1 MKYIKILILIVTI
14 NILFSSCGIFN
25 RSAVKVISDKDVKAE
40 KNELNYKHFF
50 FEANKLKMLGNYK
63 EASAYYLH
71 CLELKPGSGAPAYEL
86 AGLAVANKDLQSAV
100 KFAEIAYKYD
110 PSNKWYLIMLADIT
124 KRQGNLNRTIS
135 LLNELVK
142 QYPNVPE
149 YYMEIASTYMAM
161 NKTKEA
167 IKVFDNIEEKF
178 GVSEEIS
185 FQKER
190 IFESKGDFINSRK
203 ELEKLIHSNPQE
215 PRYYGLLA
223 ESYMSTGQMDK
234 AKNIYDKLLKI
245 DPNNAIAFI
254 SMAEYYRINK
264 NIEKSNNYMRKAFAS
279 DDIDIN
285 SKIQILVN
293 NYANSPNNKIDSIA
307 FDLLDT
313 LIINNPEKPEVY
325 AIYSDFLI
333 QNKEYNKSAYYLKK
347 VLNLDKSNNRVWEQ
361 LFLIQGKIN
370 QLDSMYFYSKEAIS
384 LFPSYAKF
392 YMYNAAASYSLKRFS
407 ESIKISNE
415 GLLYV
420 IDDDYLKI
428 KFYSFMAQSYNEIKD
443 FKNSDIYFEKILVID
458 PDNDQALNNYSYFLS
473 LRKDKIDKAVK
484 MSAKLYKRNPANYT
498 YIDTYG
504 WALYASKNYA
514 KAEEILAEAVKK
526 GGEKSAV
533 ILEHYGDALYKNN
546 KIDNAVEIWKL
557 ARDIAD
563 NTSAL
568 DKKIKER
575 KITKENL

>member
-1 MKYIKILILIVTI
+1 MKCIKISILIITI

-25 RSAVKVISDKDVKAE
+25 RRAVKVVSDKDVKAE

-63 EASAYYLH
+63 EATAFYLH
-71 CLELKPGSGAPAYEL
+71 CLELKPESGAPAYEL
-86 AGLAVANKDLQSAV
+86 AGLAVANKDMQSAI

-110 PSNKWYLIMLADIT
+110 PQNKWYLIMLADIT

-135 LLNELVK
+135 LLNKLVK
-142 QYPNVPE
+142 QYPNTPE

-167 IKVFDNIEEKF
+167 IKVFDDIEEKF

-203 ELEKLIHSNPQE
+203 ELEKLIQANPQE

-234 AKNIYDKLLKI
+234 AKEIYDKLFKI
-245 DPNNAIAFI
+245 DPDNGIAFI
-254 SMAEYYRINK
+254 SMSEYYRIK
-264 NIEKSNNYMRKAFAS
+264 KDKEKSDNYMRKAFAS

-293 NYANSPNNKIDSIA
+293 NYANARNNIIDSIA
-307 FDLLDT
+307 FELLDT

-333 QNKEYNKSAYYLKK
+333 QNKQFKQSAYYLRK
-347 VLNLDKSNNRVWEQ
+347 VLQFDKSNSRVWEQ
-361 LFLIQGKIN
+361 LFLIQGRIN

-384 LFPSYAKF
+384 LFPTNAKF

-407 ESIKISNE
+407 ESIKICKE
-415 GLLYV
+415 GLNYV
-420 IDDDYLKI
+420 IDDDYLRI
-428 KFYSFMAQSYNEIKD
+428 KLYSFMAQSYNAIKD
-443 FKNSDIYFEKILVID
+443 YNNSDLYFDKIFEID
-458 PDNDQALNNYSYFLS
+458 EDNDQALNNYSYYLS
-473 LRKDKIDKAVK
+473 LRKEKLDVAIK
-484 MSAKLYKRNPANYT
+484 MSAKLYKRNPTNYT

-504 WALYASKNYA
+504 WVLYVSKDYI
-514 KAEEILAEAVKK
+514 KAETVLAEAVKK
-526 GGEKSAV
+526 GGDNNAV
-533 ILEHYGDALYKNN
+533 ILEHYGDSLYKNN
-546 KIDNAVEIWKL
+546 KIDKAVEIWKL
-557 ARDIAD
+557 ARNIAN

-575 KITKENL
+575 KL

>member
-1 MKYIKILILIVTI
+1 MKYIKISILIVTI
-14 NILFSSCGIFN
+14 NLLFSSCGIFN
-25 RSAVKVISDKDVKAE
+25 RSAVKVVSDKDVKAE

-50 FEANKLKMLGNYK
+50 FEASKLKMLGNYK
-63 EASAYYLH
+63 EATAFYLH

-86 AGLAVANKDLQSAV
+86 AGLAVANKDIQSAI
-100 KFAEIAYKYD
+100 KFAEVAYKYD
-110 PSNKWYLIMLADIT
+110 PQNKWYLIMLADIT
-124 KRQGNLNRTIS
+124 KRQGDLNRTIS

-149 YYMEIASTYMAM
+149 YHMEIASTYMAM

-167 IKVFDNIEEKF
+167 IKVFDDIEVKF
-178 GVSEEIS
+178 GVSEDIS

-203 ELEKLIHSNPQE
+203 ELEKLIQSNPQE

-234 AKNIYDKLLKI
+234 AKEIYDKLLKI
-245 DPNNAIAFI
+245 DPNNGIAFI
-254 SMAEYYRINK
+254 SMAEYYRIK
-264 NIEKSNNYMRKAFAS
+264 QEKEKSDNYMRKAFAS

-293 NYANSPNNKIDSIA
+293 SYANSRNNKIDSIA

-313 LIINNPEKPEVY
+313 LVINNPEKPEIY

-333 QNKEYNKSAYYLKK
+333 QNKEFKQSAHYLKN
-347 VLNLDKSNNRVWEQ
+347 VLKFDKTNTKVWEQ
-361 LFLIQGKIN
+361 LFLIQGRIN

-384 LFPSYAKF
+384 LFPTYAKF
-392 YMYNAAASYSLKRFS
+392 YMYNAAAAYSLKRFS

-415 GLLYV
+415 GLVYV

-428 KFYSFMAQSYNEIKD
+428 KFYSFMAQSYNAIKD
-443 FKNSDIYFEKILVID
+443 FNNSDIYFEKILVID
-458 PDNDQALNNYSYFLS
+458 PDNDQALNNYSYYLS
-473 LRKDKIDKAVK
+473 LRKDKLDKAVK
-484 MSAKLYKRNPANYT
+484 MSAKLYKRNPTNHT

-504 WALYASKNYA
+504 WVLYASKDYN
-514 KAEEILAEAVKK
+514 KAEEILSEAVKK
-526 GGEKSAV
+526 GGENSAV
-533 ILEHYGDALYKNN
+533 ILEHYGDTLYKNN
-546 KIDNAVEIWKL
+546 KIDKAVEIWKL

-575 KITKENL
+575 KLLN

>member
-1 MKYIKILILIVTI
+1 MKYIKISILIVTI
-14 NILFSSCGIFN
+14 NILFSSCGVFN
-25 RSAVKVISDKDVKAE
+25 RGAVKVVSDKDVKAE

-50 FEANKLKMLGNYK
+50 FEANKLKMLGDYK
-63 EASAYYLH
+63 EATAFYLH

-86 AGLAVANKDLQSAV
+86 AGLAVANKDLQSAI
-100 KFAEIAYKYD
+100 KFAEIAYNYD

-149 YYMEIASTYMAM
+149 YYMEIASTYMVM

-167 IKVFDNIEEKF
+167 IKIFDEIEEKF

-185 FQKER
+185 FQKEQ

-203 ELEKLIHSNPQE
+203 ELEKLIQANPQE
-215 PRYYGLLA
+215 SRYYGLLA
-223 ESYMSTGQMDK
+223 ESYMTTGQMDK
-234 AKNIYDKLLKI
+234 AKEIYDKLLSI
-245 DPNNAIAFI
+245 DPNNGIAFVSI
-254 SMAEYYRINK
+254 SEYYRIKGNK
-264 NIEKSNNYMRKAFAS
+264 QKSDYYMRKAFAS

-293 NYANSPNNKIDSIA
+293 TYAGSRNEKIDSIA

-313 LIINNPEKPEVY
+313 LALNNSEKPEVY
-325 AIYSDFLI
+325 AIYSDFLV
-333 QNKEYNKSAYYLKK
+333 QNENYEKSAYYLKK
-347 VLNLDKSNNRVWEQ
+347 VLNLDKTNTRVWEQ
-361 LFLIQGKIN
+361 LFLIQSRIN
-370 QLDSMYFYSKEAIS
+370 RLDSMYYYSKEAIEV
-384 LFPSYAKF
+384 FPTYAKF

-407 ESIKISNE
+407 ESIKISKK

-420 IDDDYLKI
+420 VDNDLLKV
-428 KFYSFMAQSYNEIKD
+428 KLYSFMAQSYNAIKD
-443 FKNSDIYFEKILVID
+443 YKNSDLYFEKVLEID
-458 PDNDQALNNYSYFLS
+458 PYEDQALNNYSYYLS
-473 LRKDKIDKAVK
+473 LRKEKLDKALK
-484 MSAKLYKRNPANYT
+484 MSAKLYERNPSNYI

-504 WALYASKNYA
+504 WVLFVSGDYK
-514 KAEEILAEAVKK
+514 KAEGILAEAVKY
-526 GGEKSAV
+526 GGDKSSV

-546 KIDNAVEIWKL
+546 KVDKAVEVWKL

-575 KITKENL
+575 KLIN

>member
-1 MKYIKILILIVTI
+1 MRYYKLIIILISI
-14 NILFSSCGIFN
+14 NLLFSSCGIFN
-25 RSAVKVISDKDVKAE
+25 RSAVKVVSDKDKKAE

-63 EASAYYLH
+63 EATAYFLH

-100 KFAEIAYKYD
+100 KFAEIAYKSD
-110 PSNKWYLIMLADIT
+110 PKNKWYLIMLADIT

-149 YYMEIASTYMAM
+149 YYMEIASTYMIM

-167 IKVFDNIEEKF
+167 IKIFDDIEERF

-185 FQKER
+185 FQKEQ

-203 ELEKLIHSNPQE
+203 ELEKLIKANPQE

-234 AKNIYDKLLKI
+234 AKEIYDKLLKI
-245 DPNNAIAFI
+245 DPQNGIAFI
-254 SMAEYYRINK
+254 SISEYYRLKNNK
-264 NIEKSNNYMRKAFAS
+264 SKSDYYIRKAFAS

-293 NYANSPNNKIDSIA
+293 NYANSQNKKIDSIA

-313 LIINNPEKPEVY
+313 LVKNNPNKPEVY
-325 AIYSDFLI
+325 AVYSDFLI
-333 QNKEYNKSAYYLKK
+333 QNKEYKKSAYYLKQ
-347 VLNLDKSNNRVWEQ
+347 VLNIDKKNGRVWEQ
-361 LFLIQGKIN
+361 LFLIQGQIN
-370 QLDSMYFYSKEAIS
+370 RLDSMYYYSKEAID
-384 LFPSYAKF
+384 LFPTYAKF

-407 ESIKISNE
+407 ESIKVSEE
-415 GLLYV
+415 GLKYV
-420 IDDDYLKI
+420 VDNDFLKV
-428 KFYSFMAQSYNEIKD
+428 KFYSFMAQSYNAIKEYA
-443 FKNSDIYFEKILVID
+443 NSDLYFEKILEID

-473 LRKDKIDKAVK
+473 LRKEKLDKALK
-484 MSAKLYKRNPANYT
+484 MSTKLYERNPLNYT

-504 WALYASKNYA
+504 WVLYVKGSYN
-514 KAEEILAEAVKK
+514 KAENILAEAVNK
-526 GGEKSAV
+526 GGDKNPV
-533 ILEHYGDALYKNN
+533 ILEHYGDALFKNN
-546 KIDNAVEIWKL
+546 KIDKAVEVWKA

-563 NTSAL
+563 NTVLL
-568 DKKIKER
+568 DKKIKE
-575 KITKENL
+575 KKLMP

>member
-1 MKYIKILILIVTI
+1 MRLLKFIILIVTI
-14 NILFSSCGIFN
+14 NLLFTSCSIFN
-25 RSAVKVISDKDVKAE
+25 RGAVRVVSDKDVKAE

-50 FEANKLKMLGNYK
+50 FEANKHKMLGNYK
-63 EASAYYLH
+63 EATAYYLH

-86 AGLAVANKDLQSAV
+86 AGLAVANKDIQSAI
-100 KFAEIAYKYD
+100 KFAEIAYNSD

-135 LLNELVK
+135 LLNDLVK

-167 IKVFDNIEEKF
+167 IKVFDDIEEKF

-190 IFESKGDFINSRK
+190 IFESRGDFINSRK
-203 ELEKLIHSNPQE
+203 ELEKLIKANPQE
-215 PRYYGLLA
+215 ARYYGLLA

-234 AKNIYDKLLKI
+234 AKEVYDKLLKI
-245 DPNNAIAFI
+245 DPNNGIAFI
-254 SMAEYYRINK
+254 SMSEYYRINK
-264 NIEKSNNYMRKAFAS
+264 DTEKSDEYLRKAFAS
-279 DDIDIN
+279 DDIDVN

-293 NYANSPNNKIDSIA
+293 NYANSHNQKIDSIA
-307 FDLLDT
+307 FNLLDT
-313 LIINNPEKPEVY
+313 LVLYNPEKPEVY

-333 QNKEYNKSAYYLKK
+333 QNKEYKQSAYYLKQ
-347 VLNLDKSNNRVWEQ
+347 VLKFDKTNSRVWEQ
-361 LFLIQGKIN
+361 LFLVQGQIN

-384 LFPSYAKF
+384 LFPTYAKF
-392 YMYNAAASYSLKRFS
+392 YMYNVVSSYSLKRYS
-407 ESIKISNE
+407 ESIKISKT
-415 GLLYV
+415 GLQYV
-420 IDDDYLKI
+420 VDDNYLRLR
-428 KFYSFMAQSYNEIKD
+428 FYSLMARSYNAIKD
-443 FKNSDIYFEKILVID
+443 FENSDKYFEKILEID

-473 LRKDKIDKAVK
+473 LRKEKLDIAYK
-484 MSAKLYKRNPANYT
+484 MGTKLYKRNPTNYT

-504 WALYASKNYA
+504 WILFVKGDYSE
-514 KAEEILAEAVKK
+514 AEKILAEAIKK
-526 GGEKSAV
+526 GGNRSAV

-546 KIDNAVEIWKL
+546 KIDKAVEVWKS

-563 NTSAL
+563 NTNAL

-575 KITKENL
+575 KIL

>member
-1 MKYIKILILIVTI
+1 MKYLKLYILSITI
-14 NILFSSCGIFN
+14 SLLFSSCGIFN
-25 RSAVKVISDKDVKAE
+25 RGAVKVVSDKNIKTE

-63 EASAYYLH
+63 EATAFFLH

-142 QYPNVPE
+142 EYPNVPE
-149 YYMEIASTYMAM
+149 YYMEIASTYMVM

-167 IKVFDNIEEKF
+167 IKIFDEIEDKF
-178 GVSEEIS
+178 GINEEIS
-185 FQKER
+185 FQKEQ

-203 ELEKLIHSNPQE
+203 ELEKLIQANPQE

-234 AKNIYDKLLKI
+234 AKEIYDKLLKI
-245 DPNNAIAFI
+245 DPNNGIAFI
-254 SMAEYYRINK
+254 SMSEYYRIKNNK
-264 NIEKSNNYMRKAFAS
+264 NKSDFYIRKAFAS

-293 NYANSPNNKIDSIA
+293 NYASSRNNKIDSIA

-313 LIINNPEKPEVY
+313 LIINNPDKPEVY
-325 AIYSDFLI
+325 AVYSDLLI
-333 QNKEYNKSAYYLKK
+333 QNKEYKKSAFYLKK
-347 VLNLDKSNNRVWEQ
+347 VLNLDKTNNRVWEQ
-361 LFLIQGKIN
+361 LFLIQGQVN
-370 QLDSMYFYSKEAIS
+370 RLDSMYFYSKEAIS
-384 LFPSYAKF
+384 LFPTYAKF
-392 YMYNAAASYSLKRFS
+392 YMYNAVASYSLKRFS
-407 ESIKISNE
+407 ESIKASNE

-420 IDDDYLKI
+420 VDDDYLKI
-428 KFYSFMAQSYNEIKD
+428 KFYSLLAQSYNEKKD
-443 FKNSDIYFEKILVID
+443 YKNSDIYFEKILAID
-458 PDNDQALNNYSYFLS
+458 PNNDKALNNYSYYLS
-473 LRKDKIDKAVK
+473 LRKEKLDKAIK
-484 MSAKLYKRNPANYT
+484 MSSKLYKRNPANYT

-504 WALYASKNYA
+504 WVLFVSNNYT
-514 KAEEILAEAVKK
+514 KAEAILAEAVSK
-526 GGEKSAV
+526 GGNKSSV

-546 KIDNAVEIWKL
+546 KIDEAVEIWKS

-575 KITKENL
+575 KLLN